1 MTTPVRLVA
10 AQVIARLNSHQETLA
25 QLLPK
30 AQSQIAERERPLL
43 QELCFG
49 TLRWYPRIKQI
60 YLQLMAK
67 PLKAKDG
74 DIEAL
79 IFLGVYQLGY
89 MRTPEHAA
97 ISETVD
103 VVKKLKKQWAVKLVN
118 AVLRRY
124 QREKETLNAAA
135 LESDQGRVAHP
146 NWLIKAINKHW
157 PDQAESVFEANNQHP
172 PFTLRVNTAKTHR
185 EDYLAALSHAE
196 ISASATEFSP
206 DGILLTNAVPVS
218 ALPQFTDG
226 YCSVQDEAA
235 QLAAHLL
242 AAEPHQTVLDACSAP
257 GGKTCHILE
266 KAHAIDLV
274 SMDISE
280 SRLVR
285 VEENLARLGFKFD
298 YQSMIASLP
307 PNQTDVSRVQLVAG
321 DAVQPSDWCAQEVM
335 FDRILLDAPC
345 SATGVIRRHP
355 DIKQLRVANQI
366 SDLADLQL
374 EILTSLWQKLKP
386 GGRLVY
392 ATCSIFPTENT
403 DNIARFLAQTPDAKE
418 QTLDVEWGIAQTHGR
433 QLLPQNSGHDGFYY
447 AALEK
452 AL

>member
-1 MTTPVRLVA
+1 MTSPVRLVA

-25 QLLPK
+25 QLLPN
-30 AQSQIAERERPLL
+30 AQSQVADREKPLL

-79 IFLGVYQLGY
+79 VFLGLYQLGY
-89 MRTPEHAA
+89 MRIPEHAA

-103 VVKKLKKQWAVKLVN
+103 AVKKLKKHWAVKLVN

-124 QREKETLNAAA
+124 QREKDTLNAAA
-135 LESDQGRVAHP
+135 LESDQGRLAHP

-157 PDQAESVFEANNQHP
+157 PDQADAIFEANNAHP
-172 PFTLRVNTAKTHR
+172 PFTLRVNTAKTTR
-185 EDYLAALSHAE
+185 EAYLSELEAAGV
-196 ISASATEFSP
+196 SATATPFSS
-206 DGILLTNAVPVS
+206 DGMLLAEAAPVLS
-218 ALPQFTDG
+218 LPKFTEG
-226 YCSVQDEAA
+226 FSSVQDEAA

-242 AAEPHQTVLDACSAP
+242 NLKPGQSVLDTCSAP
-257 GGKTCHILE
+257 GGKTGHILE
-266 KAHAIDLV
+266 KADDLALV
-274 SMDISE
+274 SMDISN

-285 VEENLARLGFKFD
+285 VEENLNRIGFGFC
-298 YQSMIASLP
+298 YQEKISQLDSS
-307 PNQTDVSRVQLVAG
+307 NVQLVAG
-321 DAVQPSDWCAQEVM
+321 DAVTPEQWCDEGVQ

-366 SDLADLQL
+366 DALADLQL
-374 EILTSLWQKLKP
+374 AILNALWSKLKP

-392 ATCSIFPTENT
+392 ATCSIFPVENT
-403 DNIARFLAQTPDAKE
+403 DNIARFLESTDDATE
-418 QTLDVEWGIAQTHGR
+418 IELDVDWGIAQPHGR
-433 QLLPQNSGHDGFYY
+433 QLLPRNAGHDGFYY
-447 AALEK
+447 AVLSK
-452 AL
+452 SISD